1 MKRSPLQRKAPMSRG
16 ASALKRTAF
25 KPANDN
31 TPPARKAPAKR
42 AAKKARA
49 YTPVAERE
57 HMGRVASL
65 GCCVCRNLGFGASP
79 AEVHHLRTG
88 TGAGRRASNFD
99 TIPLCPNH
107 HRLGGSGVAIH
118 AGKQSFEARYGTE
131 LELLE
136 QTRRELGFTAND
148 NTQEP

>member
-1 MKRSPLQRKAPMSRG
+1 MKRSPLQRKTPMSRG
-16 ASALKRTAF
+16 AGTLKRTTI
-25 KPANDN
+25 KSSNDN
-31 TPPARKAPAKR
+31 TPDRKPPPKR
-42 AAKKARA
+42 ATKKARA
-49 YTPVAERE
+49 YTPVAERK
-57 HMGRVASL
+57 HMGDVAHL
-65 GCCVCRNLGFGASP
+65 GCVVCRNLGYGPTP
-79 AEVHHLRTG
+79 AEVHHIRTG